1 MTPEERARYR
11 ALLVEHRNTLRGQGD
26 LKLDPLRDD
35 AVSKIDQDAQPLNE
49 MNQVITSSRNRVRTG
64 SLKGVEAALKRL
76 DRDPEDYG
84 RCVECVADDDCE
96 AGRCHPMGRCVG
108 CNEDADCPDSR
119 CAPVGVCVD
128 YIKAGRLA
136 LMPWARLC
144 VSCQQDA
151 EDLAA
156 GRAGRRKH
164 LTDYG

>member
-1 MTPEERARYR
+1 MGQEVAMTPEERARYR

-84 RCVECVADDDCE
+84 RCVECDE
-96 AGRCHPMGRCVG
+96 
-108 CNEDADCPDSR
+108 
-119 CAPVGVCVD
+119 